1 MNIVGLYVGF
11 LLLYRQAVY
20 AKGEQVIIWLIA
32 LTVLVSLGTSITY
45 GTQSLFGY
53 IAFVAGFNLTFKKSS
68 SALIL
73 LFIAILLSAYF
84 FTGFNAYFYLP
95 ALLICLGLFVFGS
108 ATQRDIKHR
117 ITEARSQEK
126 IEQLATIAER
136 ERIARDLHDLI
147 GHSLS
152 SIALKAE
159 LADKYLGLGQQEHA
173 KQEIKQVAQLSREI
187 LSEVRQAVSGLKKYN
202 LSDSL
207 NKLIAEL
214 HQQQFTVQCDN
225 SLPAINAQVEST
237 LTLILTEAI
246 TNILRHSNGDA
257 VSIVLSSANQQISL
271 AIHDNGKCGNFVQGN
286 GLQGISERCQQLN
299 GNVSIDTESGFA
311 LNIILPEN
319 ENR

>member
-1 MNIVGLYVGF
+1 M
-11 LLLYRQAVY
+11 
-20 AKGEQVIIWLIA
+20 
-32 LTVLVSLGTSITY
+32 
-45 GTQSLFGY
+45 
-53 IAFVAGFNLTFKKSS
+53 
-68 SALIL
+68 
-73 LFIAILLSAYF
+73 
-84 FTGFNAYFYLP
+84 
-95 ALLICLGLFVFGS
+95 
-108 ATQRDIKHR
+108 
-117 ITEARSQEK
+117 
-126 IEQLATIAER
+126 
-136 ERIARDLHDLI
+136 
-147 GHSLS
+147 S

-159 LADKYLGLGQQEHA
+159 LADKYLGLDQQEHA
-173 KQEIKQVAQLSREI
+173 KQEIKQVAQLSHEI

-214 HQQQFTVQCDN
+214 HQQQFIVQCDN

-257 VSIVLSSANQQISL
+257 VNIVLSSAKQQISL